1 MAETPEIPEV
11 EDAFSK
17 RVAITIAILAVIISV
32 IGNLGDNAKTEAI
45 IKTTKAANQ
54 WGYFQAKSIKQ
65 TAYETE
71 LTILGTL
78 ADGTVDPGKRTAL
91 VAKIEKKIAK
101 YDAEK
106 QAIGPGI
113 IDPKTEAWVP
123 QKEEDGKPLVSA
135 TQLEHEA
142 AHLSAINDKTD
153 ESSLFLQIGVIFCS
167 VSILAKSRPFWFLGM
182 GLGAVGSY
190 FGVLAFLM

>member
-11 EDAFSK
+11 EDSFSK
-17 RVAITIAILAVIISV
+17 RVAITIALLAVIISV
-32 IGNLGDNAKTEAI
+32 IGNKGDNAKTEAI
-45 IKTTKAANQ
+45 IKTTEAANQ
-54 WGYFQAKSIKQ
+54 WAYFQSKSIKQ

-71 LTILGTL
+71 RDLLGAL
-78 ADGTVDPGKRTAL
+78 ADGSVDPAKRTAL
-91 VAKIEKKIAK
+91 AEKITKKIAK

-106 QAIGPGI
+106 QAIGPGVV
-113 IDPKTEAWVP
+113 DPTTKEFVP
-123 QKEEDGKPLVSA
+123 QKDEEGKPLISGKEL
-135 TQLEHEA
+135 QQEA

-153 ESSLFLQIGVIFCS
+153 EASLLLQIGVIFCS
-167 VSILAKSRPFWFLGM
+167 VAILAKSRPFWFLGM